1 MRLLERKLT
10 WGWLALGLVAIGG
23 ASTAAVAYRQATS
36 ELLHVRVGNGAT
48 ETRMVLEL
56 DQPAMARV
64 VVEDP
69 KGVGQKHLSVVLSHA
84 RTSSDQS
91 GRAVGLLR
99 QWRSSPGAD
108 SAKLDLD
115 FDRPSVVK
123 RRFLLPPDDGVKVYR
138 YVIDFGPADG
148 AVTPN
153 LEPSA
158 GQTAPRAPQP
168 DDAPS
173 ALATQKL
180 NAAAARFAARNQ
192 VSSRKVIVIDAG
204 HGGKDPGASG
214 TEDREKDVS
223 LAAARALRDR
233 LMATG
238 RYQVVLTRTDDTFI
252 PLEQRVQIARRENAD
267 LFISLHADSI
277 QDPNLHGATVYT
289 LSDKGVD
296 RVARKVISHSDWF
309 INVDLPG
316 RDPSVNRILL
326 DLTQRETTNQSS
338 GFANILL
345 DRLSGRV
352 DLLRRSHRD
361 ANYMVL
367 LAPDVPAVL
376 LEMGFISNPLDEQRL
391 SSPEA
396 RKKLADAVAESIDAY
411 FSRQTR
417 IALR

>member
-23 ASTAAVAYRQATS
+23 ASTAAVAYRQAAS

-64 VVEDP
+64 VVDDP
-69 KGVGQKHLSVVLSHA
+69 KGAGQKHLSVVLSHA
-84 RTSSDQS
+84 RMSTDQS
-91 GRAVGLLR
+91 GRAVGLLH

-148 AVTPN
+148 AATPN

-158 GQTAPRAPQP
+158 GQTVPRAPQP

-214 TEDREKDVS
+214 AEDREKDVS

-238 RYQVVLTRTDDTFI
+238 RYQVVMTRTDDTFI

-345 DRLSGRV
+345 DRLNGRV